1 MPSGYDST
9 VLAGAWLLLCADIL
23 LLHVL
28 LLLLL
33 YGRTKVVVFDKT
45 GTLTTG
51 KPTVQQVVFVSKGMP
66 DEPTE
71 AQQQQQQRPHSSTNG
86 TINCCEFNAIAAA
99 LNSDDGSS
107 GSGGCLEQQQRA
119 LLALIAAVET
129 GSEHPLARAVVQ
141 HVAALGIRDSEAAGG
156 IEYFAAQ
163 PGRGVSCRFVPAS
176 LSCAAGSACNNSSAD
191 HAVAMAA
198 EANGVGCCSGSA
210 AASGKAAKAVTSCC
224 DKQRDSAAAAAAAAA
239 NPVGVVIGNIAW
251 LEECGIELSAAV
263 RQKKAQLEGQGAT
276 VMLAAVGGSVAALLA
291 VADQIKPEAR
301 AVLAA
306 LHQRGMQCWMITGD
320 SRCAVWM
327 YATGNMLKECGQSQC
342 VFGQQGAHKVLRG
355 GSYRL

>member
-1 MPSGYDST
+1 
-9 VLAGAWLLLCADIL
+9 
-23 LLHVL
+23 
-28 LLLLL
+28 
-33 YGRTKVVVFDKT
+33 VVVFDKT

-51 KPTVQQVVFVSKGMP
+51 KPTVQQVVFVSNGMP

-71 AQQQQQQRPHSSTNG
+71 AQQQQQQQRPHSSTNG
-86 TINCCEFNAIAAA
+86 TISCCKSNAIAATK
-99 LNSDDGSS
+99 NSNSSSS
-107 GSGGCLEQQQRA
+107 GGSCCPEQQQRA

-141 HVAALGIRDSEAAGG
+141 HVAALGIKDSEAAGR
-156 IEYFAAQ
+156 IEDFAAQ
-163 PGRGVSCRFVPAS
+163 PGRGVSCRFVAAS
-176 LSCAAGSACNNSSAD
+176 PHDAAGSACNNSSAD

-198 EANGVGCCSGSA
+198 EANGGSCCSGSA
-210 AASGKAAKAVTSCC
+210 AASGNAAKGVTSCC
-224 DKQRDSAAAAAAAAA
+224 DKQRDSAAAAAAAGD
-239 NPVGVVIGNIAW
+239 PVDVVIGNIAW

-276 VMLAAVGGSVAALLA
+276 VMLAAADGSVAALLA

-320 SRCAVWM
+320 SRCAVCLC
-327 YATGNMLKECGQSQC
+327 AIRNMLTE
-342 VFGQQGAHKVLRG
+342 
-355 GSYRL
+355 